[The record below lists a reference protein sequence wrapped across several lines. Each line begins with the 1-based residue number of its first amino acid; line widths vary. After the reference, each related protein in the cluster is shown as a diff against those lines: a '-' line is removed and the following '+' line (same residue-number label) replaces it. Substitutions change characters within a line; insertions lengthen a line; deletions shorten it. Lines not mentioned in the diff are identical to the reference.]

1 MVGMGEAR
9 PRVIDDVVEKIT
21 PFLEEGTVS

>member
-9 PRVIDDVVEKIT
+9 PRAIDDVVEKVA
-21 PFLEEGTVS
+21 PFLEEETVS